1 MLEMV
6 VRGKFPQPV
15 DRDVVEKSWSERGYD
30 CHDFND
36 APGQEWNGFEHSMN
50 ELVTVVEGELKLEI
64 EEKFARQVPAT
75 RSLSRAT
82 RCTRLKTYTMAGHGG
97 CLAMIEE
104 VKP

>member
-64 EEKFARQVPAT
+64 EGEICTAGSGDEVFIPRDTVHSVRNVHNGRT
-75 RSLSRAT
+75 RWLFG
-82 RCTRLKTYTMAGHGG
+82 YD
-97 CLAMIEE
+97 
-104 VKP
+104 